1 MRRAPVLT
9 LAAVAVVTAA
19 LAVAL
24 AGSGSAVAAAARAD
38 GTPAGV
44 ITRFVQA
51 AGKGDA
57 AALWALLSRPTR
69 KRLGPDLATFRT
81 KAAPGISAVV
91 GELAHSRGLKVA
103 LVQKLS
109 TTWAIAAMTGTLG
122 AGGQQQAGAYAVALR
137 GEGGGWRVELAG
149 PVTLRVLGPD
159 PGEVVVVPETQFAVE
174 AKAPS
179 AILGGVLYADG
190 KELASNGGGTGPRAI
205 TFFAPAV
212 LARGQGSHF
221 GAAIVATSSDAT
233 AIAWTFAFVPAA
245 SRKPPPATPQSK

>member
-9 LAAVAVVTAA
+9 LAAVTAA

-24 AGSGSAVAAAARAD
+24 AGAGSALAATRAD
-38 GTPAGV
+38 GTPAGI
-44 ITRFVQA
+44 ITQFVQA
-51 AGKGDA
+51 AGKGDS

-69 KRLGPDLATFRT
+69 QRLGPDLATFRA
-81 KAAPGISAVV
+81 KAAPGIAAVV
-91 GELAHSRGLKVA
+91 GELAHSSGLKVS

-109 TTWAIAAMTGTLG
+109 TTWAIAAMTGALG
-122 AGGQQQAGAYAVALR
+122 SGGQQQAGAYAVALR

-159 PGEVVVVPETQFAVE
+159 PGQVVVAPETQFAVE

-179 AILGGVLYADG
+179 DILGGVLYADG
-190 KELASNGGGTGPRAI
+190 KKLTSSGGGTGPRAI
-205 TFFAPAV
+205 TFFAPAA
-212 LARGQGSHF
+212 LARQKGIHF
-221 GAAIVATSSDAT
+221 GAAIVATSSEAT

-245 SRKPPPATPQSK
+245 SPKPPTATPKSK